1 MSCITTIDIAHP
13 PLSAEQAETVLDES
27 LRTLQRSSHGR
38 ILKVIHG
45 YGSGGKGG
53 TLKTVVQNWTY
64 KYRTKFRAVIEGE
77 NISSFDPE
85 IQRMA
90 TECNCS
96 IQSDFGAANN
106 GITIIWVK

>member
-1 MSCITTIDIAHP
+1 MSCISTIDIAHP

-27 LRTLQRSSHGR
+27 LRTIQRSSHSR

-64 KYRTKFRAVIEGE
+64 KYRTKFRAIMDGE
-77 NISSFDPE
+77 RISPFDPE

-90 TECNCS
+90 TECNLC
-96 IQSDFGAANN
+96 IQSDIGSTNN